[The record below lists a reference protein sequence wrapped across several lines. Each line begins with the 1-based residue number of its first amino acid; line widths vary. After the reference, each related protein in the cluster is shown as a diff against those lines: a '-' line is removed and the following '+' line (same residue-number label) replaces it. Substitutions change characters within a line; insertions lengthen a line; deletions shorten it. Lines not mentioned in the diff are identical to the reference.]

1 MLWRRQTTLWVYTMC
16 LFFHIQRDEFY
27 SWLATKASVKCVVL
41 RAVKRRLSVVRVF
54 SFSGVFCRTTRKR
67 KPAVYSL
74 KERHDSH
81 RPTCQRVYGVSY
93 ILLLISQWS
102 ATQGAWYI
110 LTGLAAGPFSASISQ
125 SNEPHAFSGSLPPLF
140 VIIRLLTNLL
150 KVGYDDDDDQDKLPV
165 HSVYSVVVFSVVRPT
180 EATRCTD

>member
-1 MLWRRQTTLWVYTMC
+1 MLWTRQTTLWVYTMC

-54 SFSGVFCRTTRKR
+54 SFSEVFCRTTRKR

-110 LTGLAAGPFSASISQ
+110 LTGLAGVARPATTAVAPTS
-125 SNEPHAFSGSLPPLF
+125 PPLYF
-140 VIIRLLTNLL
+140 NT
-150 KVGYDDDDDQDKLPV
+150 K
-165 HSVYSVVVFSVVRPT
+165 FSVVRRDARLPQMT
-180 EATRCTD
+180 ACRCRCQSSSSSDVAGYGPGRARPMGPLQHFAICL